1 MERKLG
7 SPPRR
12 RGKAK
17 ERNVQLNL
25 TRITPAWAGKSY
37 GTDGKMPWLWDHPRV
52 GGEKPTMLGS
62 PQTCRGI
69 TPAWAGKRCDIKNI
83 VRKARDHPRVG
94 GEKSCCGYSG
104 FRAWGSPPRGRG
116 KGGFVI
122 MTTTTL
128 GITPAWAGKRL
139 CLYITIR
146 ARGDHPRV
154 GGEKLA
160 NYLLEPLDKGSPPRG
175 RGKVHFCF
183 GGPHCVGITPAWAGK
198 SRRGDR
204 H

>member
-1 MERKLG
+1 MPQRSASHLLG

-94 GEKSCCGYSG
+94 GEK
-104 FRAWGSPPRGRG
+104 
-116 KGGFVI
+116 
-122 MTTTTL
+122 TL
-128 GITPAWAGKRL
+128 CSAVSILK
-139 CLYITIR
+139 
-146 ARGDHPRV
+146 
-154 GGEKLA
+154 
-160 NYLLEPLDKGSPPRG
+160 
-175 RGKVHFCF
+175 
-183 GGPHCVGITPAWAGK
+183 
-198 SRRGDR
+198 
-204 H
+204 